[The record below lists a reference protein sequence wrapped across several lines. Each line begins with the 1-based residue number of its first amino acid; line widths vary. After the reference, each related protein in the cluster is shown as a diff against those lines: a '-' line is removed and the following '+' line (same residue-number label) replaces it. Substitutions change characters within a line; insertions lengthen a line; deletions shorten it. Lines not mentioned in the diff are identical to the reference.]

1 MHKLIYFVNICF
13 GLAILASYIA
23 PWINPESF
31 EYVSLFGLF
40 FPFLVFA
47 NLVFV
52 LFWLYKK
59 PKKALLSVVCL
70 LLGWSSIGGMIQF
83 GNSETSDKEAIKIL
97 SYNLRG
103 LYIKNSDKKTVNDF
117 TQFFH
122 NKQRDI
128 DVFCFQEKGQR
139 DETILH
145 EILGSTGYVGSKFGT
160 AIYSKHPVLNKGI
173 IKIGGNTG
181 ETVWADIKFPT
192 GIARVYSFHLSSNL
206 ISKRTDALL
215 EEAELNEETWSGFK
229 GILRS
234 YTSHSVKRKQQ
245 LDILMD
251 HVRKSPHPVILAGDM
266 NDVPQSYVY
275 RLFTKN
281 RQDSFR
287 SKGNGMGVSFG
298 DTYPFLRIDYILPDH
313 RFEVLH
319 HEVKNEPF
327 SDHFPIRSHVIFEK

>member
-13 GLAILASYIA
+13 GLAILASYVS
-23 PWINPESF
+23 PWINPEIF

-40 FPFLVFA
+40 FP
-47 NLVFV
+47 VFV
-52 LFWLYKK
+52 IVNILFVIYWLFNK
-59 PKKALLSVVCL
+59 PKYSILSIICL
-70 LLGWSSIGGMIQF
+70 LLGWSSIGGLIQF
-83 GNSETSDKEAIKIL
+83 GNAEISDKEAIKIL
-97 SYNLRG
+97 SYNVQG
-103 LYIKNSDKKTVNDF
+103 LFIRKEDKKTINDL

-128 DVFCFQEKGQR
+128 DVFCFQEKGNKN
-139 DETILH
+139 ETILNQIFP
-145 EILGSTGYVGSKFGT
+145 ESSYIGSMFGT
-160 AIYSKHPVLNKGI
+160 AIFSKYAFLDKGI

-181 ETVWADIKFPT
+181 EAVWADVKFPNGT
-192 GIARVYSFHLSSNL
+192 ARVYSFHLSSNL
-206 ISKRTDALL
+206 ISKRTDDLL
-215 EEAELNEETWSGFK
+215 EEGELNEETWSGFK

-234 YTSHSVKRKQQ
+234 YTSHSVKRKKQ

-251 HVRKSPHPVILAGDM
+251 HVRKSPYPVILAGDM

-275 RLFTKN
+275 RLFTKD

-313 RFEVLH
+313 NFSVLK
-319 HEVKNEPF
+319 HEVKDVAF
-327 SDHFPIRSHVIFEK
+327 SDHYPVRSHLIFEK